1 MHPWLLVWGVIMVLT
16 LTGVAPAAGAGD
28 KTLPLQLD
36 ASAGFGYDSN
46 VPSRPMLQDDDTSR
60 LGFGRGDYFYEHN
73 LTAGYNYAVTPELGI
88 LAQYSLNQN
97 FHFRLGQYDMF
108 SNNVTLT
115 PTLRLF
121 QNSGQLAGLLNYN
134 YLDIGS
140 SKYRVFYTARPVYF
154 QMIADNIMLET
165 SAGFERRYYSVPVAA
180 NEDNPSSKNIIAY
193 LGAYLFLNKQ
203 RTAYVQTRFTY
214 DSNFAAGSNWDY
226 DGYRI
231 FVAAVF
237 PIISQVTGQ
246 VYFDL
251 YNQYF
256 NKY

>member
-154 QMIADNIMLET
+154 QMITDNIMLET